1 MKQKFLLKTMLLL
14 CALIAGS
21 SSVWAEDVTVTWNIS
36 GVATSANNQKVN
48 TALTTSSITPSGAS
62 GTWTAVSEGN
72 SSYAGS
78 STGAQLG
85 ASSNREFNGTVSL
98 SSTSIPAS
106 ATIKSVTVT
115 AKSNGSSTLAVTVGG
130 NSLASSKTVTGTSAT
145 EYIFEGTQTG
155 NGIVLTFSNTTA
167 SKYINIS
174 KIVVTYTATTV
185 AVTGVSLPSTAKAFI
200 GKKTTLTPTIAPSDA
215 TNKNVT
221 WESKN
226 TSIATVNSAGEVT
239 GVAEGTVN
247 IQVTTADGGF
257 TATCAVT
264 VEPYHVDLTS
274 PIAITSWPSLSYGD
288 AADYEVGGIT
298 FTATQCYKN
307 SGLQFKKN
315 EGILASPI
323 ITTSNGYTVI
333 VTTNGSGTGTLTLQI
348 GDETP
353 VSVAS
358 GGNSSF
364 SATTSSTSKSFTLT
378 NNSSNACNIATLT
391 IIPNS
396 AEVQSYGWA
405 TYIAPAAI
413 QFEANTAYVVTDAS
427 VSAGLALTAVTQ
439 VPKDTPVLLK
449 GAGTKNLTVIA
460 SADAPAKNLLEV
472 SDGSALASGEYAYV
486 LAKDGTGACFKQWT
500 GAMSSLNGR
509 VMLVLDEAVATA
521 PIFSLDNNTTGI
533 KAIDNSQLTIDNVY
547 DLQGRRVAQPTKGLY
562 IVNGK
567 KVVIK

>member
-405 TYIAPAAI
+405 TYIPPAAI